1 MGRKPYFADSPRFSA
16 LRGKNERMSDAGEF
30 IDLALQREGSWSRAD
45 ELRTRLGKDPGG
57 RGLRFYG
64 ASVGAIRGT
73 VRDAGRR
80 YPALSHDEI
89 TALSS
94 ELWEVPVFERRLAGV
109 VLLQAN
115 VKLLTNSDLTRLE
128 GFIREARV
136 RDLVDPLAVDVVGPL
151 VDGLDILGRVRAD
164 SVLDRWVREPDAW
177 LRRAAV
183 LSPLLALRAGA
194 GDWDRFVRHARA
206 VLDESARRF
215 GSADA
220 AATREAVSRVLA
232 EVAKTRPELQ
242 FTPAAG

>member
-1 MGRKPYFADSPRFSA
+1 
-16 LRGKNERMSDAGEF
+16 MSDAGEF
-30 IDLALQREGSWSRAD
+30 IDLALQREGSWSRAE
-45 ELRTRLGKDPGG
+45 ELRTRLGKEPGG

-80 YPALSHDEI
+80 YPELPHDEV

-94 ELWEVPVFERRLAGV
+94 ELWEEPVFERRLAAV

-136 RDLVDPLAVDVVGPL
+136 PDLVDPLAVDVVGPL
-151 VDGLDILGRVRAD
+151 VDGLDVLARVRAD

-177 LRRAAV
+177 LRRAAL

-206 VLDESARRF
+206 VLDESGGRP
-215 GSADA
+215 GSAHDGMTTDA
-220 AATREAVSRVLA
+220 AAVREALSRVLA
-232 EVAKTRPELQ
+232 EVAKTRPELR